1 MTLTQ
6 EDLTIQHFAR
16 IREFRRFSDGGCGLG
31 LKLYSP
37 LDEYLAEHGFLTQC
51 RYSGGWITSHK
62 GLLALETRDKRDAE
76 RRKPHNDLARRVGR
90 WLERQGRL
98 SWLNQRFEISTRND
112 SRAVEHLDL
121 TPNHEYRGRGL
132 LGPSHYISR
141 PDVISINNTTRRVNY
156 EPWIFEVKVS
166 KRDFDGD
173 VKKPQKRLAY
183 ALLAE
188 RIYYACPKGLIAIED
203 VPTGCG
209 LLVETRKGVFDVL
222 LEAPRCK
229 ILHSAHIKKLL
240 KYSQI
245 ESSAE
250 PRIGSFG

>member
-6 EDLTIQHFAR
+6 EDLTRKHFAR
-16 IREFRRFSDGGCGLG
+16 LREFRRFSDGGRGPG

-37 LDEYLAEHGFLTQC
+37 LDEYLAEHGFLTQLG
-51 RYSGGWITSHK
+51 YSGGWITTHK
-62 GLLALETRDKRDAE
+62 GLLALETREKLEAKR
-76 RRKPHNDLARRVGR
+76 RQPHNDLARRVGR

-98 SWLNQRFEISTRND
+98 SWLNRRFEISTRND

-121 TPNHEYRGRGL
+121 TPNREYRGRGL

-141 PDVISINNTTRRVNY
+141 PDVISINNTIRRVNY

-229 ILHSAHIKKLL
+229 ILHSAHINKLL
-240 KYSQI
+240 K
-245 ESSAE
+245 
-250 PRIGSFG
+250 